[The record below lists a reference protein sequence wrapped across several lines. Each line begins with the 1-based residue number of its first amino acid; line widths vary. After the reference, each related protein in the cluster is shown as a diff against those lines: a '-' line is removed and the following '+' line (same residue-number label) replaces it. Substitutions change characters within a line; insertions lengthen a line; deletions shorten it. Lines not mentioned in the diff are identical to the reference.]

1 MDMAD
6 LPRELDAEPAQI
18 SQTPRVLLFSERNIY
33 EREVWRCPIKEF
45 EGVLEQIDAVDV
57 LAPNPAT
64 WYPLGKRIALRYGRK
79 FTTPLNPGIPKTVL
93 KKDYDVFFAV
103 CEKPSEL
110 LNVNSVRGWK
120 DRCKTSFCWLTEF
133 WIKDMATHRS
143 CLEVL
148 SQFDFVFSFI
158 PRLDAFRRVVKGQCM
173 YLPGGI
179 DAFRFCP
186 YPDPPRR
193 CIDVLS
199 IGRRSERTH
208 RALLEIAERDRSFYM
223 YDTFSNLA
231 AYDLNQHR
239 LLLTNM
245 AKRSR
250 YFIAN
255 PGKIDSPGETDQTSE
270 FGCRYFEG
278 AAAGALIIGE
288 RPRNSEFDRIFH
300 WQDAL
305 IDLPFDG
312 ENIGAIM
319 RERDKQPERQVAAR
333 RNNMVQMLLHH
344 DWAYRWEHV
353 LNLAKVTPSP
363 QLLKRKQRLK
373 QLADFVAQAP
383 IEP

>member
-6 LPRELDAEPAQI
+6 LPRELDAEAAPI
-18 SQTPRVLLFSERNIY
+18 PQTPRVLLFSERNIY
-33 EREVWRCPIKEF
+33 EQEVWRCPIKEF
-45 EGVLEQIDAVDV
+45 EGMLEQIDAVDV

-79 FTTPLNPGIPKTVL
+79 FTIPLNPGIPKTVL

-110 LNVNSVRGWK
+110 LNVYSVRGWK

-143 CLEVL
+143 CVEVL
-148 SQFDFVFSFI
+148 SQFDYVFSFI
-158 PRLDAFRRVVKGQCM
+158 PRLDAFRKVVKGECL
-173 YLPGGI
+173 YLPGAI

-186 YPDPPRR
+186 YPDPPKRS
-193 CIDVLS
+193 IDLLS

-208 RALLEIAERDRSFYM
+208 RALLEIAQRENFFYM

-239 LLLTNM
+239 MLLTNM

-255 PGKIDSPGETDQTSE
+255 PGKIELSRRDRPNERVWMPPFRRRSRRSPHHRRTPQKQ
-270 FGCRYFEG
+270 
-278 AAAGALIIGE
+278 
-288 RPRNSEFDRIFH
+288 RI
-300 WQDAL
+300 QQ
-305 IDLPFDG
+305 DLP
-312 ENIGAIM
+312 
-319 RERDKQPERQVAAR
+319 
-333 RNNMVQMLLHH
+333 
-344 DWAYRWEHV
+344 
-353 LNLAKVTPSP
+353 LAGCTDRPS
-363 QLLKRKQRLK
+363 
-373 QLADFVAQAP
+373 V
-383 IEP
+383 

>member
-6 LPRELDAEPAQI
+6 LPRELDAETAMP
-18 SQTPRVLLFSERNIY
+18 QTPRVLLFSERNIY

-57 LAPNPAT
+57 LAPNPAS
-64 WYPLGKRIALRYGRK
+64 WYSLGKRIALRYGRK
-79 FTTPLNPGIPKTVL
+79 FTTPLNPGLPKSVL

-143 CLEVL
+143 CVEVL
-148 SQFDFVFSFI
+148 SQFDYVFSFI
-158 PRLDAFRRVVKGQCM
+158 PRLDAFRKVVKGECL
-173 YLPGGI
+173 YLPGAI

-186 YPDPPRR
+186 YPDPPQRS
-193 CIDVLS
+193 IDLLS

-208 RALLEIAERDRSFYM
+208 RALLDIAERENFFYM

-231 AYDLNQHR
+231 AYNLDQHR
-239 LLLTNM
+239 MLLTNM

-255 PGKIDSPGETDQTSE
+255 PGKIDSPAETDKTSE
-270 FGCRYFEG
+270 FGCRHFEG
-278 AAAGALIIGE
+278 AAAGALVIGE
-288 RPRNSEFDRIFH
+288 RPRNSEYERIFH
-300 WQDAL
+300 WPDAL
-305 IDLPFDG
+305 VDLPFDG
-312 ENIGAIM
+312 ENVGDII
-319 RERDKQPERQVAAR
+319 REFDRHPERQVAAR

-353 LNLAKVTPSP
+353 LQLAKIPSSP
-363 QLLKRKQRLK
+363 QLLHRKQRLK
-373 QLADFVAQAP
+373 QLADLVAQAT

>member
-6 LPRELDAEPAQI
+6 LPRELDAETAMP
-18 SQTPRVLLFSERNIY
+18 QTPRVLLFSERNIY

-57 LAPNPAT
+57 LAPNPAS
-64 WYPLGKRIALRYGRK
+64 WYSLGKRIALRYGRK
-79 FTTPLNPGIPKTVL
+79 FTTPLNPGLPKTVL

-143 CLEVL
+143 CVEVL
-148 SQFDFVFSFI
+148 SQFDYVFSFI
-158 PRLDAFRRVVKGQCM
+158 PRLDAFRKVVKGECL
-173 YLPGGI
+173 YLPGAI

-186 YPDPPRR
+186 YPDPPQRS
-193 CIDVLS
+193 IDLLS

-208 RALLEIAERDRSFYM
+208 RALLKIAERENFFYM

-231 AYDLNQHR
+231 AYNLDQHR
-239 LLLTNM
+239 MLLTNM

-255 PGKIDSPGETDQTSE
+255 PGKIDSPAETDKTSE
-270 FGCRYFEG
+270 FGCRHFEG
-278 AAAGALIIGE
+278 AAAGTLVIGE
-288 RPRNSEFDRIFH
+288 RPRNSEYERIFH
-300 WQDAL
+300 WPDAL
-305 IDLPFDG
+305 VDLPFDG
-312 ENIGAIM
+312 ENVGDII
-319 RERDKQPERQVAAR
+319 REFDRYPERQVAAR

-353 LNLAKVTPSP
+353 LQLAKIPSLP
-363 QLLKRKQRLK
+363 QLLHRKQRLK
-373 QLADFVAQAP
+373 QLADLVAQAT